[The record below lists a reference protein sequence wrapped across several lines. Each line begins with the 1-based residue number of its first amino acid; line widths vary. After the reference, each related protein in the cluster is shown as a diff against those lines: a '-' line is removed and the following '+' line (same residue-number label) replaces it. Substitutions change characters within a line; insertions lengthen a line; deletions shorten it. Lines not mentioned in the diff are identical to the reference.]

1 MYSLKF
7 GYNQGIL
14 KNNVRKTNT
23 YSKMLPFQ
31 ITRKLESTEVDPD
44 IWDDDYIENL
54 RRFLKAILQSEV
66 LRNHLFVNQIVKL
79 LGVMMKSKWTSA
91 RFTGTVFGKKSSFTL
106 QLMFEE

>member
-1 MYSLKF
+1 
-7 GYNQGIL
+7 
-14 KNNVRKTNT
+14 
-23 YSKMLPFQ
+23 MLPFQ